1 MLKKLRVALAWIFW
15 IGITLLFLDFTGTL
29 HAYLGWMAKLQFL
42 PAILAVNV
50 AVIVFLV
57 LLTLVFGRV
66 YCSVICPLGIFQ
78 DGISWLGTHKNK
90 KPYQYRKENK
100 WLRYGVWVL
109 FVVCLIAGVH
119 VVVTLLAPYSAYGR
133 MVQNLLQPVYLWGNN
148 LLATLSERA
157 GSYAFYEKE
166 VWLKSVPS
174 LLIAIGTL
182 VVVAALSFKGGRTYC
197 NSICPVGTTLSFI
210 SRFSMFRPMIDESQC
225 VRCHSCERKCKAQC
239 IEISP
244 ERVHI
249 DHSRCVSCFNCID
262 TCPKG
267 GLKYRFAWGRCANN
281 TPSAHGEA
289 EKGRR
294 AFLNGTAIAVGAAAL
309 KGIEAR
315 AQEVAKK
322 TDGGFADVLP
332 KQAPQRDIPLTPPGS
347 ESVKIF
353 YQKCTGCQL
362 CVAECPNNVLRP
374 SGNLEHLMQPEMS
387 FEKGWCRPECTR
399 CSELCPAGAIRKISQ
414 EEKTEYHVGTARVNV
429 DLCLEATG
437 KSKCGKCAESCP
449 AGAIAMVQQEA
460 GRRPVITE
468 EVCIGCGKC
477 EYLCPVRPISA
488 ITVNGRT
495 QHI

>member
-1 MLKKLRVALAWIFW
+1 M
-15 IGITLLFLDFTGTL
+15 
-29 HAYLGWMAKLQFL
+29 
-42 PAILAVNV
+42 
-50 AVIVFLV
+50 
-57 LLTLVFGRV
+57 
-66 YCSVICPLGIFQ
+66 
-78 DGISWLGTHKNK
+78 
-90 KPYQYRKENK
+90 
-100 WLRYGVWVL
+100 
-109 FVVCLIAGVH
+109 
-119 VVVTLLAPYSAYGR
+119 
-133 MVQNLLQPVYLWGNN
+133 
-148 LLATLSERA
+148 
-157 GSYAFYEKE
+157 
-166 VWLKSVPS
+166 
-174 LLIAIGTL
+174 
-182 VVVAALSFKGGRTYC
+182 
-197 NSICPVGTTLSFI
+197 
-210 SRFSMFRPMIDESQC
+210 
-225 VRCHSCERKCKAQC
+225 
-239 IEISP
+239 
-244 ERVHI
+244 
-249 DHSRCVSCFNCID
+249 
-262 TCPKG
+262 
-267 GLKYRFAWGRCANN
+267 
-281 TPSAHGEA
+281 
-289 EKGRR
+289 
-294 AFLNGTAIAVGAAAL
+294 GAAAL

-399 CSELCPAGAIRKISQ
+399 CSELCPAGAIRKISR

-449 AGAIAMVQQEA
+449 TGAIAMVQQEA
-460 GRRPVITE
+460 GRCPAITE
-468 EVCIGCGKC
+468 QVCIGCGKC